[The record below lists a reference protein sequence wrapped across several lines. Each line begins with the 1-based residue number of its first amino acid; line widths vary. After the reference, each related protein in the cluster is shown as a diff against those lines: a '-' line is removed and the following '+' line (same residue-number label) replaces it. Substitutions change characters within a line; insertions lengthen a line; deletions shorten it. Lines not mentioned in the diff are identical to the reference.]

1 MRKRFLAAVLMLVL
15 AAAPLAGCTGSG
27 STAQNETARATEA
40 TNPNSNET
48 GENTMETTNTT
59 EQISK
64 TPATFEPPG
73 VELLKNA
80 DFADGLK
87 HWRQYAKCKTE
98 LVTDP
103 QSGKN
108 AVLVTEMSANW
119 AVVCQ
124 DLTKTL
130 AEYGRGTYYFG
141 ANVKTDGGAARIM
154 VIVHYRDAAGRNWT
168 HSGYADIDGRGFTYI
183 DASAIIDWSGEKATE
198 VDLYLSTETSF
209 SGGLLIDYMTFRY
222 VSDRTTIEGLQR
234 PDIALRNGRALVGAI
249 RWDAWIGNGEGGV
262 GQVVSRSLSP
272 EKYHFR
278 LPWFSTVLGPDEVF
292 IDGATQEIVDDEI
305 QFAKSYGIDY
315 FAVLHYDDGMSF
327 ARKAYQNS
335 LYRNGMKWCALL
347 ESHRFSVGYGG
358 LDGYIEEFQKPYYLK
373 TADGRPVIYI
383 FQAEPW
389 IKEGLDEFRRKCEGA
404 GVAEPYIIAMNFD
417 IPKAAMLCAELGLQG
432 ISLYTG
438 AIPSSGCSYSEVM
451 ENDRAKW
458 QGMKK
463 TGAQFVPQVTSGWDK
478 RPRYDHPNP
487 WEPDYEDFKN
497 QYSEQGTPEQI
508 AQNIE
513 NAFAFNDE
521 NREQTVFNS
530 VLVYAW
536 NENDE
541 GGWIMPTYFEL
552 RDHKKPLRLDAIR
565 EMLKKHRAAY
575 ADIGTYGADVREAIQ
590 NLAVAGVFCDI
601 PGDSF
606 EPQKEVSAAEFAGYF
621 IRSVGYL
628 VEYNPESGGGPITY
642 GEAAQIAI
650 DIVEAAGDSRFVI
663 PAGDEKLTRAGAA
676 LLIYQLTQMIFDL
689 PTGIAE

>member
-1 MRKRFLAAVLMLVL
+1 M
-15 AAAPLAGCTGSG
+15 
-27 STAQNETARATEA
+27 
-40 TNPNSNET
+40 
-48 GENTMETTNTT
+48 
-59 EQISK
+59 
-64 TPATFEPPG
+64 
-73 VELLKNA
+73 
-80 DFADGLK
+80 
-87 HWRQYAKCKTE
+87 
-98 LVTDP
+98 
-103 QSGKN
+103 
-108 AVLVTEMSANW
+108 
-119 AVVCQ
+119 
-124 DLTKTL
+124 
-130 AEYGRGTYYFG
+130 
-141 ANVKTDGGAARIM
+141 
-154 VIVHYRDAAGRNWT
+154 
-168 HSGYADIDGRGFTYI
+168 
-183 DASAIIDWSGEKATE
+183 
-198 VDLYLSTETSF
+198 
-209 SGGLLIDYMTFRY
+209 
-222 VSDRTTIEGLQR
+222 
-234 PDIALRNGRALVGAI
+234 
-249 RWDAWIGNGEGGV
+249 
-262 GQVVSRSLSP
+262 
-272 EKYHFR
+272 
-278 LPWFSTVLGPDEVF
+278 
-292 IDGATQEIVDDEI
+292 
-305 QFAKSYGIDY
+305 
-315 FAVLHYDDGMSF
+315 
-327 ARKAYQNS
+327 
-335 LYRNGMKWCALL
+335 
-347 ESHRFSVGYGG
+347 
-358 LDGYIEEFQKPYYLK
+358 
-373 TADGRPVIYI
+373 IYI

-601 PGDSF
+601 PGDLF
-606 EPQKEVSAAEFAGYF
+606 EPQREVSAAEFAGYF